1 MQRRSKILFG
11 AALAAFTMAG
21 TLIPIQPARAQ
32 TPSQYQYVVVY
43 GEFRPDAN
51 AIHEGTRTLDYL
63 TRLARQSSGVVHF
76 ASYAEI
82 GRPNF
87 FSLIEIWQ
95 SAAAYTAF
103 ENASNTQKTLGNL
116 QPYLIAPLDERDG
129 NLVE

>member
-1 MQRRSKILFG
+1 MHYRTNLLLS
-11 AALAAFTMAG
+11 AALAGLATLAMA
-21 TLIPIQPARAQ
+21 LPLRPAQAQ
-32 TPSQYQYVVVY
+32 TASTQQYVVFY
-43 GEFRPDAN
+43 GEFKPDSYS
-51 AIHEGTRTLDYL
+51 IREGTRTLEYL
-63 TRLARQSSGVVHF
+63 THLAHHSAGVVHY

-95 SAAAYTAF
+95 SAADFTAF
-103 ENASNTQKTLGNL
+103 QKASNTQKTLGEL

>member
-1 MQRRSKILFG
+1 MKNRTSILSG
-11 AALAAFTMAG
+11 AALAGLTALAAALPAG
-21 TLIPIQPARAQ
+21 PAQAQ
-32 TPSQYQYVVVY
+32 TATPQQYVVFY
-43 GEFRPDAN
+43 GEFKPDSYS
-51 AIHEGTRTLDYL
+51 IREGTRTLEYL
-63 TRLARQSSGVVHF
+63 THLAHQSTGVVHY

-95 SAAAYTAF
+95 NDADYTAF
-103 ENASNTQKTLGNL
+103 QNASNTQKALGEL